1 MNWKTLRVAS
11 VFGLGVLALVV
22 FTFSRPLGHRM
33 TLKAYFTDATGLRPS
48 ATVRIA
54 GVDVG
59 GVKSVR
65 VRPEMKDT
73 SVEVVMSLNAAQ
85 DLSIPNDSTVSLE
98 TAGVL
103 GEIYIDIDS
112 RSASGPPIQ
121 SGGTLKATPTVTLT
135 TEQMI
140 EKLAEVLN
148 LSKTEQTLDKLEAVI
163 KERCKGESDQSEA
176 VSKPKN

>member
-1 MNWKTLRVAS
+1 
-11 VFGLGVLALVV
+11 
-22 FTFSRPLGHRM
+22 M
-33 TLKAYFTDATGLRPS
+33 TLKAYFTDAMGLRPN

-65 VRPEMKDT
+65 VLPEMKDT
-73 SVEVVMSLNAAQ
+73 PVEVFMSLNTAQ
-85 DLSIPNDSTVSLE
+85 DLAIPNDSTVSLA

-103 GEIYIDIDS
+103 GETYVEIDS

-121 SGGTLKATPTVTLT
+121 SGGTLKATPTVSLT

-176 VSKPKN
+176 VSKPKTKARRTN